1 MFGRLTPTVKY
12 ILIANVGIF
21 VLQSLLNLP
30 LSSWLGLRVVFSDQF
45 ALHQFITYMWIHANF
60 SHLLGN
66 MFAVFVF
73 GPLLEQT
80 FGQKK
85 FLSFYLACGIGAG
98 MLFGGANFME
108 QYQLKADTETYL
120 ANPNPDDFSLFISEH
135 KSRRFNLQGLA
146 ELSDGFYD
154 NPQDP
159 DYIKQTMSAV
169 TQIFNLKTN
178 IPMVGASGA
187 VYGILMAFAMLFPNL
202 QLMLLFPPI
211 PIRAKYLVF
220 IYGAIE
226 LYSELNRSEGDNV
239 AHLAHLSGMLIAFIL
254 IRIWINNKTIKPY

>member
-80 FGQKK
+80 FRSKK
-85 FLSFYLACGIGAG
+85 FPHL
-98 MLFGGANFME
+98 LFGLW
-108 QYQLKADTETYL
+108 YW
-120 ANPNPDDFSLFISEH
+120 
-135 KSRRFNLQGLA
+135 
-146 ELSDGFYD
+146 
-154 NPQDP
+154 
-159 DYIKQTMSAV
+159 
-169 TQIFNLKTN
+169 
-178 IPMVGASGA
+178 SG
-187 VYGILMAFAMLFPNL
+187 YAFWRCQF
-202 QLMLLFPPI
+202 
-211 PIRAKYLVF
+211 
-220 IYGAIE
+220 YGAISIE
-226 LYSELNRSEGDNV
+226 SRYGN
-239 AHLAHLSGMLIAFIL
+239 LSL
-254 IRIWINNKTIKPY
+254 

>member
-80 FGQKK
+80 FGQKISSSSIWPVVLERVC
-85 FLSFYLACGIGAG
+85 FL
-98 MLFGGANFME
+98 
-108 QYQLKADTETYL
+108 
-120 ANPNPDDFSLFISEH
+120 
-135 KSRRFNLQGLA
+135 
-146 ELSDGFYD
+146 
-154 NPQDP
+154 
-159 DYIKQTMSAV
+159 AV
-169 TQIFNLKTN
+169 
-178 IPMVGASGA
+178 P
-187 VYGILMAFAMLFPNL
+187 IL
-202 QLMLLFPPI
+202 
-211 PIRAKYLVF
+211 
-220 IYGAIE
+220 
-226 LYSELNRSEGDNV
+226 
-239 AHLAHLSGMLIAFIL
+239 
-254 IRIWINNKTIKPY
+254 